1 MAAVNLERNSGYTD
15 NEQTLKHVALEIR
28 QVQIEM
34 FCKCKIYTGFQRLRR
49 KKESKIS
56 LKFLYQIHVKTVYN
70 GNKIL
75 LTVILPL
82 SLCTLL
88 LWPLRT

>member
-34 FCKCKIYTGFQRLRR
+34 FCKCKIYTGFQRLE
-49 KKESKIS
+49 KKGKQNIIKIFISNTCQNS
-56 LKFLYQIHVKTVYN
+56 L
-70 GNKIL
+70 
-75 LTVILPL
+75 
-82 SLCTLL
+82 
-88 LWPLRT
+88 